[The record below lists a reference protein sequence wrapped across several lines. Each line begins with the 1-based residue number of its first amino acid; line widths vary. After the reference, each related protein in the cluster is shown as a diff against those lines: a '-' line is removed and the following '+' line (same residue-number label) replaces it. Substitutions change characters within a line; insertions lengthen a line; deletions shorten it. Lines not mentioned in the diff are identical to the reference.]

1 MAQKLSMGNYAAIEL
16 FNRTRKVLCYFHQL
30 RSWHSMHRREKAC
43 YYLLAIVSVLAI
55 FGWMGTYR
63 SAINSSVPQI
73 LSSFHVRNVR
83 QDNAEA
89 SQYENDDLLFHP
101 FDNECKFAMPN
112 AYASDIVSFHVG
124 ERLRQ
129 LKCKYDDYDFATM
142 DSEGYMYVH
151 PHFTQ
156 FPTVTK
162 DVKCKV
168 IFLEGGI
175 RSKTSNA
182 KKYVEVATVEAPEN
196 KRFLANGDAFFIR
209 CHQKE
214 KGTNNT
220 KQVFQK
226 VFAGMTDFMKEKHKV
241 YIVDDTESFDKF
253 GRKRKGP
260 EKLEQPRR
268 YSVDILAFD
277 STSRTM
283 TMRHMPRTVE
293 MMHKLGYEILYGY
306 TKVGDNSMVNLEPIL
321 AGDIP
326 EALAEKKH
334 DNSSDINKN
343 WILPTTK
350 KLDPTLLPFLWKIM
364 KEKYGCRTMFNDD
377 IAVSYRGIFHYP
389 RREFQFGFTTPIAD
403 HYYRPYY
410 LAVYQNWTYKA
421 CKDGGQ
427 IQQEFINLWRRFAIR
442 YKSICHFGFTFIT
455 SLTHEA
461 GFLIETVDDFVKS
474 SLEDLSMNDALD
486 NSVSVIMG
494 DHGNRIGLVQ
504 YSYTGR
510 IEERMPLMAIR
521 LPSNFKTLYP
531 KEYENFLANKWKL
544 TSNFDIHQTLKDI
557 ALMRLGANRPAV
569 RDEGRGISL
578 FDEIPSNRTC
588 YDAYVAENFCTCLI
602 HRPNL
607 TMPKEKNAQKKK
619 AKLIK
624 KYNDAITYWIEEN
637 GLGSCLDSS
646 NISIS
651 KDVKVLGLNPL
662 VRHGLRPK
670 ENITVVEAM
679 QKKPPKMDFLYH
691 EFIATQKLL
700 TGENIE
706 LLYRIEEETRPRAA
720 LHHCAITG
728 VADITSSLNF
738 ILNGVLRKA
747 DLFTEFYWTNRSFL
761 ANFSFV
767 ASYYTLYLRCLGIS
781 LISLQRFMSVCHYQ
795 TKIEKLISRAPF
807 AAFLALHWFP
817 PVVMIAPLLTTF
829 NATFEYTNG
838 TDETLALYVPQ
849 ANLAVAN
856 LTSVIF
862 VVVLFLISG
871 FCYISVLI
879 CVVRSRTSHSS
890 RQQEIRICIQLAG
903 LMVAFVLVFI
913 YSVVQYALNKA
924 HQKSLVYAW
933 RQAHP
938 VMNSFLSSIQPWM
951 CLLFNRDI
959 QVRLKRIVTCG
970 KAKHLPAI
978 SASAVSTSRRQ
989 QISSFSKSGASSSSG
1004 WMHSFKYGIQH

>member
-1 MAQKLSMGNYAAIEL
+1 MARICSGLNCMTQRRETGRQDAAVRLKAIFAHGRRSL
-16 FNRTRKVLCYFHQL
+16 KACYFHQL
-30 RSWHSMHRREKAC
+30 RSWHSMHKREKTC
-43 YYLLAIVSVLAI
+43 YLLAIVSVLAI

-63 SAINSSVPQI
+63 SAIKCSAPQV
-73 LSSFHVRNVR
+73 LSPFHARNVR

-89 SQYENDDLLFHP
+89 PQYENDDLPFHP
-101 FDNECKFAMPN
+101 FDNGCKFAMPN
-112 AYASDIVSFHVG
+112 AYASDIVYFRVG

-156 FPTVTK
+156 FPNVTN

-175 RSKTSNA
+175 RSRNSSANKF
-182 KKYVEVATVEAPEN
+182 VEVGTVEAPEN
-196 KRFLANGDAFFIR
+196 KRFLANGDAFLIR
-209 CHQKE
+209 CYQE
-214 KGTNNT
+214 GTNNT

-226 VFAGMTDFMKEKHKV
+226 VFAGMTDLMKEKHKV
-241 YIVDDTESFDKF
+241 YIVEDTESFDKF

-260 EKLEQPRR
+260 EKLEQPSR
-268 YSVDILAFD
+268 YSIDILTFD

-334 DNSSDINKN
+334 DDSGDINKN

-350 KLDPTLLPFLWKIM
+350 KLDPTPLPFLWKIM

-377 IAVSYRGIFHYP
+377 IAVAGRGIFHYP
-389 RREFQFGFTTPIAD
+389 PQEFQFGFTTPPAD

-410 LAVYQNWTYKA
+410 LALYQNWTYSV

-427 IQQEFINLWRRFAIR
+427 IQQEFVDLWRRFANR

-455 SLTHEA
+455 TLTHEA
-461 GFLIETVDDFVKS
+461 GLLIETMDEFVKS
-474 SLEDLSMNDALD
+474 SLEDLFVNGALD

-531 KEYENFLANKWKL
+531 KEYGNFLANKWKL

-557 ALMRLGANRPAV
+557 ALMRLGADRPAT

-578 FDEIPSNRTC
+578 FDEIPSNRSC
-588 YDAYVAENFCTCLI
+588 YDAYVAENFCTCLV

-607 TMPKEKNAQKKK
+607 TMPKEKDVQKKK
-619 AKLIK
+619 MKLVK

-637 GLGSCLDSS
+637 RLGSCLYSS

-651 KDVKVLGLNPL
+651 EDVKVLGINPL
-662 VRHGLRPK
+662 VRQGLRTK
-670 ENITVVEAM
+670 ENTTIVDAAL
-679 QKKPPKMDFLYH
+679 KKPPKMDFLYH
-691 EFIATQKLL
+691 EFITTQKLL
-700 TGENIE
+700 NGENIV
-706 LLYRIEEETRPRAA
+706 LLYRVEEE
-720 LHHCAITG
+720 
-728 VADITSSLNF
+728 
-738 ILNGVLRKA
+738 
-747 DLFTEFYWTNRSFL
+747 LFRSFH
-761 ANFSFV
+761 FSN
-767 ASYYTLYLRCLGIS
+767 
-781 LISLQRFMSVCHYQ
+781 M
-795 TKIEKLISRAPF
+795 
-807 AAFLALHWFP
+807 
-817 PVVMIAPLLTTF
+817 
-829 NATFEYTNG
+829 
-838 TDETLALYVPQ
+838 
-849 ANLAVAN
+849 
-856 LTSVIF
+856 
-862 VVVLFLISG
+862 
-871 FCYISVLI
+871 
-879 CVVRSRTSHSS
+879 
-890 RQQEIRICIQLAG
+890 
-903 LMVAFVLVFI
+903 
-913 YSVVQYALNKA
+913 
-924 HQKSLVYAW
+924 
-933 RQAHP
+933 
-938 VMNSFLSSIQPWM
+938 
-951 CLLFNRDI
+951 
-959 QVRLKRIVTCG
+959 
-970 KAKHLPAI
+970 
-978 SASAVSTSRRQ
+978 
-989 QISSFSKSGASSSSG
+989 
-1004 WMHSFKYGIQH
+1004 